1 MPLGMTKVGLLAA
14 AGGVDAGA
22 FEPIASQT
30 FNGSTATVTFSGIP
44 QTFAALRL
52 IVKTAVSSSHSADY
66 HVGVQINGDTGS
78 NYRYQYSYIY
88 SYSTQSSG
96 GSTSSRWLAG
106 LNFGSTTIPY
116 TCIMDIYDYASGT
129 NVPAF
134 TSRYGQTAL
143 GTGTNSYNRTGWCS
157 GSYEG
162 TIAAITSLT
171 VGPIGYGSSNYAN
184 GTTATLY
191 GMGEAS

>member
-78 NYRYQYSYIY
+78 NYRYQY
-88 SYSTQSSG
+88 
-96 GSTSSRWLAG
+96 
-106 LNFGSTTIPY
+106 
-116 TCIMDIYDYASGT
+116 
-129 NVPAF
+129 
-134 TSRYGQTAL
+134 
-143 GTGTNSYNRTGWCS
+143 
-157 GSYEG
+157 
-162 TIAAITSLT
+162 
-171 VGPIGYGSSNYAN
+171 
-184 GTTATLY
+184 
-191 GMGEAS
+191 